1 MLLFAARRAPRGQGR
16 GVSLARHRGY
26 SLGVR
31 RYPSLDASGHVRV
44 AHIIGSVGFS
54 AEPTPPG
61 ARFSGHD
68 SIQPG
73 TAAARQLPRGHLAMK
88 NSLLIAVGAL
98 LVIAGVV
105 WGLQGLGYIGGS
117 VMSGV
122 TFWAVA
128 GPLVALAGLAMAAVG
143 VRRRSPR

>member
-1 MLLFAARRAPRGQGR
+1 
-16 GVSLARHRGY
+16 
-26 SLGVR
+26 
-31 RYPSLDASGHVRV
+31 
-44 AHIIGSVGFS
+44 
-54 AEPTPPG
+54 
-61 ARFSGHD
+61 
-68 SIQPG
+68 
-73 TAAARQLPRGHLAMK
+73 MK

-98 LVIAGVV
+98 LVVAGVV
-105 WGLQGLGYIGGS
+105 WALQGLGYIGGS

>member
-1 MLLFAARRAPRGQGR
+1 
-16 GVSLARHRGY
+16 
-26 SLGVR
+26 
-31 RYPSLDASGHVRV
+31 
-44 AHIIGSVGFS
+44 
-54 AEPTPPG
+54 
-61 ARFSGHD
+61 
-68 SIQPG
+68 
-73 TAAARQLPRGHLAMK
+73 MK

-98 LVIAGVV
+98 LVIAGAV
-105 WGLQGLGYIGGS
+105 WALQGLGAIGGS

>member
-1 MLLFAARRAPRGQGR
+1 
-16 GVSLARHRGY
+16 
-26 SLGVR
+26 
-31 RYPSLDASGHVRV
+31 
-44 AHIIGSVGFS
+44 
-54 AEPTPPG
+54 
-61 ARFSGHD
+61 
-68 SIQPG
+68 
-73 TAAARQLPRGHLAMK
+73 MK

-105 WGLQGLGYIGGS
+105 WALQGLGYIGGS

-143 VRRRSPR
+143 VRRRSPGSRPPA

>member
-1 MLLFAARRAPRGQGR
+1 
-16 GVSLARHRGY
+16 
-26 SLGVR
+26 
-31 RYPSLDASGHVRV
+31 
-44 AHIIGSVGFS
+44 
-54 AEPTPPG
+54 
-61 ARFSGHD
+61 
-68 SIQPG
+68 
-73 TAAARQLPRGHLAMK
+73 MK

>member
-1 MLLFAARRAPRGQGR
+1 
-16 GVSLARHRGY
+16 
-26 SLGVR
+26 
-31 RYPSLDASGHVRV
+31 
-44 AHIIGSVGFS
+44 
-54 AEPTPPG
+54 
-61 ARFSGHD
+61 
-68 SIQPG
+68 
-73 TAAARQLPRGHLAMK
+73 MK

-98 LVIAGVV
+98 LVLAGVV
-105 WGLQGLGYIGGS
+105 WALQGLGYIGGS

>member
-1 MLLFAARRAPRGQGR
+1 
-16 GVSLARHRGY
+16 
-26 SLGVR
+26 
-31 RYPSLDASGHVRV
+31 
-44 AHIIGSVGFS
+44 
-54 AEPTPPG
+54 
-61 ARFSGHD
+61 
-68 SIQPG
+68 
-73 TAAARQLPRGHLAMK
+73 MK
-88 NSLLIAVGAL
+88 NSLLITLGAL
-98 LVIAGVV
+98 LVIAGVI

>member
-1 MLLFAARRAPRGQGR
+1 
-16 GVSLARHRGY
+16 
-26 SLGVR
+26 
-31 RYPSLDASGHVRV
+31 
-44 AHIIGSVGFS
+44 
-54 AEPTPPG
+54 
-61 ARFSGHD
+61 
-68 SIQPG
+68 
-73 TAAARQLPRGHLAMK
+73 MK
-88 NSLLIAVGAL
+88 NSLFIAVGAL

>member
-1 MLLFAARRAPRGQGR
+1 
-16 GVSLARHRGY
+16 
-26 SLGVR
+26 
-31 RYPSLDASGHVRV
+31 
-44 AHIIGSVGFS
+44 
-54 AEPTPPG
+54 
-61 ARFSGHD
+61 
-68 SIQPG
+68 
-73 TAAARQLPRGHLAMK
+73 MK

-128 GPLVALAGLAMAAVG
+128 GPLVALAGLAMTAVG

>member
-1 MLLFAARRAPRGQGR
+1 
-16 GVSLARHRGY
+16 
-26 SLGVR
+26 
-31 RYPSLDASGHVRV
+31 
-44 AHIIGSVGFS
+44 
-54 AEPTPPG
+54 
-61 ARFSGHD
+61 
-68 SIQPG
+68 
-73 TAAARQLPRGHLAMK
+73 MK

-105 WGLQGLGYIGGS
+105 WALQGLGAIGGS